1 MSYILDA
8 LKKSQ
13 QERAP
18 SNTTP
23 LVALPET
30 PAAPAGL
37 PTLVLVAGAVV
48 MVLLLV
54 AVWQTFRTAD
64 AGADINI
71 ALELNQAAGYQAD
84 AGSAVEPVVNSE
96 SATDT
101 SVDSTDVVSEQN
113 VPAASKSVA
122 VVDPAL
128 IVRSRPAP
136 VLPKTEFIPLS
147 SSSVP
152 DDLSIQQ
159 RIQSGQMSDFG
170 RVHDPDAEVQLETRP
185 VASAG
190 VAMPEGSTLIEPS
203 ARPMPN
209 VRNNGVA
216 STEPSVAGAAA
227 VETRTL
233 PPLSALVKLPDL
245 IISSH
250 IYSPEPA
257 SRQLSMNGRNW
268 HEGDWITREVQLQ
281 EITPEGIV
289 VVVDGYPFHVNSQ
302 NGWQALAD

>member
-18 SNTTP
+18 SGSTP
-23 LVALPET
+23 LVALPEST
-30 PAAPAGL
+30 AAPAGL
-37 PTLVLVAGAVV
+37 PTLVLVVGAVI
-48 MVLLLV
+48 MLLLLV
-54 AVWQTFRTAD
+54 AVWQTFGVSEVGD
-64 AGADINI
+64 DIDI
-71 ALELNQAAGYQAD
+71 ALELNQAAGYQPD
-84 AGSAVEPVVNSE
+84 M
-96 SATDT
+96 
-101 SVDSTDVVSEQN
+101 SEQP
-113 VPAASKSVA
+113 PAGVNAESEARVDQDAAVVEKTVATASRQVA

-128 IVRSRPAP
+128 VVRSRPAP
-136 VLPKTEFIPLS
+136 VVPKTGFIPLS
-147 SSSVP
+147 SDSVP

-159 RIQSGQMSDFG
+159 RIQSGQLSDFG
-170 RVHDPDAEVQLETRP
+170 RVHDPEAEVRVETRA

-190 VAMPEGSTLIEPS
+190 MAMPEGSTLIEPS
-203 ARPMPN
+203 SRPVPGG
-209 VRNNGVA
+209 RNTELA
-216 STEPSVAGAAA
+216 STTQTASGAV

-257 SRQLSMNGRNW
+257 SRQLSMNGRSW